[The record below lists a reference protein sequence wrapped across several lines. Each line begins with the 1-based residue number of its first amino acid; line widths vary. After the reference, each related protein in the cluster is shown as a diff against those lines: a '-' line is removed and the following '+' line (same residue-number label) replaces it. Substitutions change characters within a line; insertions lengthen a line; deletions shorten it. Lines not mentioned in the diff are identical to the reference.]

1 MIRLLKAALFAVGIL
16 AVLLAVVSWF
26 SRSLPFFPSKE
37 IQASPDSLGLAY
49 EDIRLT
55 TTDGETIAGW
65 YVPAAGSND
74 GRVLLFFHGNAGNIS
89 FCLDSFDDYSYTHS
103 LNVSVL
109 ALSAARTLNFTD
121 EDMKILG
128 LGTMF
133 HDLGLSVLLIDYR
146 GFGESS
152 GSPSVDGTLLDAR
165 AAWAWLRDM
174 KRVPPE
180 KIIIHGRSLGGGVAA
195 ALAAE
200 APPRALILE
209 STFTS
214 LYDVAKGLV
223 PRLFPV
229 GLFLPQDFDTPKR
242 LKSIHAPLLVIHS
255 PSDEMIPYE
264 LGRTVYETYTGPKRF
279 VELKGSH
286 NGGIFTDNAAY
297 VQGMRD
303 FLESLP

>member
-1 MIRLLKAALFAVGIL
+1 MEGVLIRLLKAALLAVGIL
-16 AVLLAVVSWF
+16 AVLLVAVSWF
-26 SRSLPFFPSKE
+26 SRSLPFFPSKG

-55 TTDGETIAGW
+55 TADGETIAGW
-65 YVPAAGSND
+65 YVPAADSDD
-74 GRVLLFFHGNAGNIS
+74 GPVLLFFHGNAGNMS
-89 FCLDSFDDYSYTHS
+89 FCLDS
-103 LNVSVL
+103 V
-109 ALSAARTLNFTD
+109 A
-121 EDMKILG
+121 
-128 LGTMF
+128 MF
-133 HDLGLSVLLIDYR
+133 HGLGLSVLLIDYR

-165 AAWAWLRDM
+165 AAWAWLRDV

-229 GLFLPQDFDTPKR
+229 RLFLPQDFNTPER
-242 LKSIHAPLLVIHS
+242 LESIHAPLLVIHS
-255 PSDEMIPYE
+255 PNDEMIPYE
-264 LGRTVYETYTGPKRF
+264 LGRTVYEAYTGPKRF
-279 VELKGSH
+279 VELQGSH
-286 NGGIFTDNAAY
+286 NGGIFTDNAVY
-297 VQGMRD
+297 LQGLRD
-303 FLESLP
+303 FLDSLP

>member
-1 MIRLLKAALFAVGIL
+1 MRPWLGCCNERVSVRFRAAASGREEVLTRLLKAALFATGIL
-16 AVLLAVVSWF
+16 AVMLVAVSWF

-55 TTDGETIAGW
+55 TADGETLAGW
-65 YVPAAGSND
+65 YVPAADSSD
-74 GRVLLFFHGNAGNIS
+74 GPVLLFFHGNAGNIS
-89 FCLDSFDDYSYTHS
+89 FCLDSI
-103 LNVSVL
+103 V
-109 ALSAARTLNFTD
+109 
-121 EDMKILG
+121 
-128 LGTMF
+128 MF

-152 GSPSVDGTLLDAR
+152 GSPSVDGTLHDAR

-200 APPRALILE
+200 TSPRALILE

-214 LYDVAKGLV
+214 LYDVVKGLV
-223 PRLFPV
+223 PRLLPIRP
-229 GLFLPQDFDTPKR
+229 FLPQDFNTPER

-264 LGRTVYETYTGPKRF
+264 LGRTVYEAYTGPKRF

-286 NGGIFTDNAAY
+286 NGGIFTDNAVY
-297 VQGMRD
+297 MQGLRD
-303 FLESLP
+303 FLDSLP

>member
-1 MIRLLKAALFAVGIL
+1 LIRLLKAALFAVGIL

-89 FCLDSFDDYSYTHS
+89 FCLDS
-103 LNVSVL
+103 V
-109 ALSAARTLNFTD
+109 A
-121 EDMKILG
+121 
-128 LGTMF
+128 MF